1 MKKLLALFLIFP
13 IFISAEDIEYPIEL
27 TCESGPWIH
36 HISITSSDNA
46 WIKKVSGPK
55 DPFLLL
61 RDGEKYSLKNIVI
74 TESTIE
80 LKTGFGLGA
89 KWIINRYSGGI
100 QLANLNS
107 GVRGRCFR
115 GFKEYKETKI

>member
-1 MKKLLALFLIFP
+1 M
-13 IFISAEDIEYPIEL
+13 SAEDIEYPIEL

-61 RDGEKYSLKNIVI
+61 KDGEKHSSFKNIVI

-80 LKTGFGLGA
+80 LKTGFGLGT

-100 QLANLNS
+100 QLANLDN

-115 GFKEYKETKI
+115 GFKEHTQKKI